1 MKNYNY
7 LEKLED
13 SIEKY
18 IRSEKETP
26 LHIEFKFGYDQ
37 QIKMSMQILFEKH
50 YHLDSYFSPHKKSP
64 FFTILKTKNTMIP
77 SPNLS
82 HYINLVGKGEIKKN
96 NIPFQASLKFAS
108 MAKDKSDI
116 LEGYLQ

>member
-1 MKNYNY
+1 
-7 LEKLED
+7 
-13 SIEKY
+13 
-18 IRSEKETP
+18 
-26 LHIEFKFGYDQ
+26 
-37 QIKMSMQILFEKH
+37 
-50 YHLDSYFSPHKKSP
+50 
-64 FFTILKTKNTMIP
+64 MIP

-108 MAKDKSDI
+108 MTKDKSDA